1 MYSSFLLARQCSV
14 LFVRMAVCRKMQNQM
29 KIKDVAAR
37 RIWDSRGRPTLEAII
52 CLEGG
57 SSGRAAAP
65 AGASRG
71 SREAVEL
78 RDGGDKLSGFDVQRA
93 IKSVKEKI
101 APRLAGMDA
110 IDQANVD
117 SALIDLD
124 GTITK
129 SHLGGNAITAVSL
142 AVFNACASALEV
154 PVWRRAAMHAGCKP
168 SVPLPEI
175 QIFGGGP
182 HAGRRV
188 DIQDFMVMVPGAA
201 SFDECLELTAE
212 IYHAAGS
219 IMLERGRTVG
229 VADEGGWWPEFKSN
243 ADALDT
249 LVLAI
254 ERAGEKPGK
263 NVVISLDV
271 AASEFGRSGR
281 YKLALDGVELDS
293 GGMIDLLG
301 DWIDSYPIVSIE
313 DPLSEDDEVGMRAF
327 TEQFG
332 KSVQVVGD
340 DFLVTNNRL
349 IDRAANIGA
358 CNAALLKVNQVGTVS
373 ETIAALGSAEKAGW
387 RSIVSARSGETED
400 VMISHLASGWN
411 VGQLKVGSFAR
422 SERMAKWN
430 ECLRIEEEIGKDFF
444 VGHQPLANTWW
455 GRERRA
461 KENVRS

>member
-1 MYSSFLLARQCSV
+1 MLWLVQ
-14 LFVRMAVCRKMQNQM
+14 RMAVCRGIQNQM
-29 KIKDVAAR
+29 KIKDAAAR

-52 CLEGG
+52 RLEGG
-57 SSGRAAAP
+57 KSGRAAAP

-78 RDGGDKLSGFDVQRA
+78 RDGGNKLLGFDVQRA
-93 IKSVKEKI
+93 IRSVKEKI

-110 IDQANVD
+110 TDQAAVD
-117 SALIDLD
+117 AALIELD
-124 GTITK
+124 GTSNK

-142 AVFNACASALEV
+142 AVFDACASALEV
-154 PVWRRAAMHAGCKP
+154 PVWRRAAMHAGRKP

-175 QIFGGGP
+175 QIFGGGS

-219 IMLERGRTVG
+219 IMLERGRAAG
-229 VADEGGWWPEFKSN
+229 VADEGGWWPDFKSN

-254 ERAGEKPGK
+254 EKAGEKPGK

-271 AASEFGRSGR
+271 AASEFGSGGR
-281 YKLALDGVELDS
+281 YKLALDGLELGSD
-293 GGMIDLLG
+293 GMIDLLG
-301 DWIDSYPIVSIE
+301 DWVKSYPIISVE
-313 DPLSEDDEVGMRAF
+313 DPLAEDDEIGMQAF
-327 TEQFG
+327 TKQFG
-332 KSVQVVGD
+332 ESVQIVGD
-340 DFLVTNNRL
+340 DFLVTNERL
-349 IDRAANIGA
+349 IRKAASIGA

-373 ETIAALGSAEKAGW
+373 ETIAALEAAENAGW
-387 RSIVSARSGETED
+387 RGIVSARSGETED
-400 VMISHLASGWN
+400 AIVSHLASGWN

-422 SERMAKWN
+422 SERTAKWN
-430 ECLRIEEEIGKDFF
+430 ECLRIEEEIGKKYFA
-444 VGHQPLANTWW
+444 GGRPLENTWW

-461 KENVRS
+461 DESARPRPLN

>member
-1 MYSSFLLARQCSV
+1 
-14 LFVRMAVCRKMQNQM
+14 MAVFRGIQNQM

-52 CLEGG
+52 RLEGG
-57 SSGRAAAP
+57 KSGRAAAP

-71 SREAVEL
+71 TREAVEL
-78 RDGGDKLSGFDVQRA
+78 RDGGDRLSGFDVQRA
-93 IKSVKEKI
+93 ISSVKERI

-110 IDQANVD
+110 SDQAAVD
-117 SALIDLD
+117 AALIELD
-124 GTITK
+124 GTSNK

-142 AVFNACASALEV
+142 AVFDACASALEV
-154 PVWRRAAMHAGCKP
+154 PVWRRAAMHAGCEP

-175 QIFGGGP
+175 QIFGGGS
-182 HAGRRV
+182 HAARRV
-188 DIQDFMVMVPGAA
+188 DIQDFMVMVPGAS

-219 IMLERGRTVG
+219 IMFGRGRAVG

-254 ERAGEKPGK
+254 ERAGEKPGE
-263 NVVISLDV
+263 NVVISLDI
-271 AASEFGRSGR
+271 AASEFGSGGR
-281 YKLALDGVELDS
+281 YKLSLDGVKLDS
-293 GGMIDLLG
+293 GGMIELLG
-301 DWIDSYPIVSIE
+301 GWIKSYPIISIE
-313 DPLSEDDEVGMRAF
+313 DPLSEDDEAGMQAF

-332 KSVQVVGD
+332 ESVQIVGD
-340 DFLVTNNRL
+340 DFLVTNDCL
-349 IDRAANIGA
+349 IDRAASIGA

-373 ETIAALGSAEKAGW
+373 ESIAALRAAENARW

-400 VMISHLASGWN
+400 VMISHLASGWD
-411 VGQLKVGSFAR
+411 VGQIKVGSFAR

-430 ECLRIEEEIGKDFF
+430 ECLRIEEEIGKNCFA
-444 VGHQPLANTWW
+444 GGRPLANTWW
-455 GRERRA
+455 GRNRRSE
-461 KENVRS
+461 ENALSQPLN